1 MGEGD
6 HTWVETYA
14 VDREDLRKIEEAEK
28 NFRKQLQEEENISLE
43 IVSTDV
49 DDSSKTLNDFDLEE
63 DATEPRSRIMPKAR
77 PLTKESIISAMDKTK
92 SVRAAA
98 RYLNCSYQHI
108 KKWMKLYVDSSGV
121 SLFDAHKN
129 QSGKGIPKFLS
140 VSNLNKKNPRF
151 RYHRR

>member
-1 MGEGD
+1 MSRKCIVCEVEIDPRRITILPNTQTCTQHSTVEKKVAVTVLMGEGD

-63 DATEPRSRIMPKAR
+63 DATEP
-77 PLTKESIISAMDKTK
+77 D
-92 SVRAAA
+92 
-98 RYLNCSYQHI
+98 
-108 KKWMKLYVDSSGV
+108 VDH
-121 SLFDAHKN
+121 A
-129 QSGKGIPKFLS
+129 
-140 VSNLNKKNPRF
+140 
-151 RYHRR
+151 